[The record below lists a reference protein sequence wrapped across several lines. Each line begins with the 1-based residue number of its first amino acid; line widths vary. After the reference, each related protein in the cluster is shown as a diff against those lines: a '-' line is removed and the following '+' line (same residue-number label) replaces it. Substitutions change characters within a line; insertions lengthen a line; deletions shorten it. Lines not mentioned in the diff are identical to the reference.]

1 MGAEGAAKPSGG
13 SSGGGAP
20 RVRARLVDVVDPD
33 FAARATAGSADRDP
47 EQVVAE
53 IVDGPGFQAGLD
65 RLTAETGRPR
75 AELERE
81 ARDALGEMVAVQ
93 SQLALDAVDRLG
105 RFALRAYD
113 IEVDSDALDGLRSL
127 NRRHALVFLPS
138 HKSYLDPFI
147 LRGTL
152 GAAGLPCNHIL
163 GGVNVSFW
171 PMGPVLRRSG
181 VVFIRRTIKDDAVY
195 KVSLRAYL
203 GYLVERRYN
212 LEWYLEGGRSRT
224 GKLRPPRL
232 GVLSY
237 LVEAFRERGVDDV
250 YLVPVSIAYDQLQEV
265 AAMAAE
271 EHGAEKKAES
281 FAWMLKYIRSQ
292 GQRLGKAYIN
302 FAEPVSLR
310 QVRTGRNLAAERI
323 LVGKLAFEVLHR
335 INRVTPIT
343 PPALLTLAL
352 LGIGDRA
359 LTAAEIRSVLDPLL
373 DYVAVRKL
381 PQAGTID
388 LAAPGGLAPAL
399 DALVTT
405 KVVTRFTAGVE
416 PVYGIGENQ
425 HLVAAYSRNRI
436 IHFFVTRAIT
446 ELVLLHLIR
455 RPVGHPGP
463 GGMGGVPPTG
473 AAGAANERDLGAR
486 AWTEALRLRDLLKYE
501 FFFAAKPEFAEELRA
516 ELAILDPDWERKSE
530 DPRAIATGLAELP
543 LLLGHRVLGSF
554 LEAYMVVADRLA
566 AHAAGP
572 VDEKQFLDE
581 CIGVGRQYRL
591 QQRIHSG
598 ESISKELFKNAL
610 SLAAGRG
617 LLADPGADPDS
628 AADIARK
635 RDAFAAELGE
645 VVDRIDSLRR
655 LAGAALQRTTA
666 EEGPE

>member
-1 MGAEGAAKPSGG
+1 M
-13 SSGGGAP
+13 
-20 RVRARLVDVVDPD
+20 VDPD
-33 FAARATAGSADRDP
+33 YAARATAGGADRDP
-47 EQVVAE
+47 DLVVAE
-53 IVDGPGFQAGLD
+53 IFAGREFQAGLD
-65 RLTAETGRPR
+65 RLAVETQRPR

-81 ARDALGEMVAVQ
+81 ARAALVEMVAVQ
-93 SQLALDAVDRLG
+93 SELALGAVDRLG

-113 IEVDSDALDGLRSL
+113 IEVDSDALAALRAL

-147 LRGTL
+147 LRGAL
-152 GAAGLPCNHIL
+152 GEAGLPRNHIL
-163 GGVNVSFW
+163 GGINVSFW

-195 KVSLRAYL
+195 KLTLRAYL

-237 LVEAFRERGVDDV
+237 LVEAFRERGVDSPASPGPSGPDDLH
-250 YLVPVSIAYDQLQEV
+250 LVPVSIAYDQLQEV

-281 FAWMLKYIRSQ
+281 FAWMLQYIRSQ
-292 GQRLGKAYIN
+292 GQRLGKAYVN
-302 FAEPVSLR
+302 FAEPISLR
-310 QVRTGRNLAAERI
+310 QVRTESKLATEKI
-323 LVGKLAFEVLHR
+323 AFEVLHR

-343 PPALLTLAL
+343 PTSLLTLAL

-359 LTAAEIRSVLDPLL
+359 LTQAEIRSVLDPLL

-381 PQAGTID
+381 PQAGTVD
-388 LAAPGGLAPAL
+388 LATPGGLRPAL
-399 DALVTT
+399 DALVSTR
-405 KVVTRFTAGVE
+405 VVTRFTGGVE
-416 PVYGIGENQ
+416 PVYGVGENQ

-455 RPVGHPGP
+455 KPVGHPGAR
-463 GGMGGVPPTG
+463 GTGGVPPTG
-473 AAGAANERDLGAR
+473 AAEAANERDLGAR
-486 AWTEALRLRDLLKYE
+486 AWAEALRLRDVLKYE

-516 ELAILDPDWERKSE
+516 ELAILDPDWERKAA
-530 DPRAIATGLAELP
+530 DPTAIATGLAELP

-554 LEAYMVVADRLA
+554 LEAYTVVADRLA
-566 AHAAGP
+566 AHPPGP
-572 VDEKQFLDE
+572 VDEKPFLDE

-591 QQRIHSG
+591 QQRIHSP

-617 LLADPGADPDS
+617 LLVDPGSDPEEVGDL
-628 AADIARK
+628 ARK
-635 RDAFAAELGE
+635 REAFATELRE
-645 VVDRIDSLRR
+645 VVDRVDSLRR
-655 LAGAALQRTTA
+655 LAVAALERTTA

>member
-1 MGAEGAAKPSGG
+1 
-13 SSGGGAP
+13 
-20 RVRARLVDVVDPD
+20 LVGVVDPD
-33 FAARATAGSADRDP
+33 YAARAVAGGADRDP
-47 EQVVAE
+47 GLVVAE
-53 IVDGPGFQAGLD
+53 IVASPEFQAGLD
-65 RLTAETGRPR
+65 RLAAETERSRP
-75 AELERE
+75 ELEGE
-81 ARDALGEMVAVQ
+81 ARAALAEMVAVQ
-93 SQLALDAVDRLG
+93 SAFALGAVDRLG

-113 IEVDSDALDGLRSL
+113 IEADSDALDALRSQ
-127 NRRHALVFLPS
+127 NRSHALVFLPS
-138 HKSYLDPFI
+138 HKSYLDPFV
-147 LRGTL
+147 LRGAL

-163 GGVNVSFW
+163 GGINVSFW
-171 PMGPVLRRSG
+171 PMGPILRRSG
-181 VVFIRRTIKDDAVY
+181 IVFIRRTIKDDAVY
-195 KVSLRAYL
+195 KLALRAYL

-281 FAWMLKYIRSQ
+281 FAWMLQYIRSQ
-292 GQRLGKAYIN
+292 GERLGKAYVN
-302 FAEPVSLR
+302 FAEPISLR
-310 QVRTGRNLAAERI
+310 AVRTERKLATEKI
-323 LVGKLAFEVLHR
+323 AFEVLHR

-343 PPALLTLAL
+343 PTSLLTLAL

-359 LTAAEIRSVLDPLL
+359 LTPTDIRSVLDPLL

-381 PQAGTID
+381 PQAGTVD
-388 LAAPGGLAPAL
+388 LTTPGGLRPAL
-399 DALVTT
+399 DALVST
-405 KVVTRFTAGVE
+405 KVVTRFSGGVE

-455 RPVGHPGP
+455 KPVGHPGP
-463 GGMGGVPPTG
+463 GGTGGVPQAG
-473 AAGAANERDLGAR
+473 AAEAANERDLGAR
-486 AWTEALRLRDLLKYE
+486 AWAEALRLRDILKYE

-516 ELAILDPDWERKSE
+516 ELAILDPDWERKADSLGGSRRP
-530 DPRAIATGLAELP
+530 DQGDTPWPPGPAAIATGLAELP

-554 LEAYMVVADRLA
+554 LEGYMVVADRLA
-566 AHAAGP
+566 AHPPGP
-572 VDEKQFLDE
+572 VDEKPFLDE

-591 QQRIHSG
+591 QQRIHSP

-617 LLADPGADPDS
+617 LLADPGPDPDE
-628 AADIARK
+628 AADLAR
-635 RDAFAAELGE
+635 RREAFAAELRE
-645 VVDRIDSLRR
+645 IVDRVDSLRR
-655 LAGAALQRTTA
+655 LAVAALERTTA
-666 EEGPE
+666 EEGPA

>member
-1 MGAEGAAKPSGG
+1 M
-13 SSGGGAP
+13 
-20 RVRARLVDVVDPD
+20 VDPD
-33 FAARATAGSADRDP
+33 FAARATAGGADRDP

-53 IVDGPGFQAGLD
+53 IFAGPEFQAALT
-65 RLTAETGRPR
+65 RLAAETVRPR
-75 AELERE
+75 AELEQE
-81 ARDALGEMVAVQ
+81 ARTAFGEMVAVQ
-93 SQLALDAVDRLG
+93 SQLALDAVDRLA

-113 IEVDSDALDGLRSL
+113 IEADSDALDGLRSL

-147 LRGTL
+147 LRGAL
-152 GAAGLPCNHIL
+152 GGAGLPCNHIL

-171 PMGPVLRRSG
+171 PMGPILRRSG
-181 VVFIRRTIKDDAVY
+181 VVFIRRTVKDDAVY
-195 KVSLRAYL
+195 KVALRAYL

-281 FAWMLKYIRSQ
+281 FAWMLKYISSQ
-292 GQRLGKAYIN
+292 GQRLGKAYLN

-310 QVRTGRNLAAERI
+310 QVRAER
-323 LVGKLAFEVLHR
+323 KLATEKIAFEVLHR

-359 LTAAEIRSVLDPLL
+359 LTAGEIRAVLAPLL

-405 KVVTRFTAGVE
+405 KVVTRFTGGVE

-455 RPVGHPGP
+455 RPVGHPKDS
-463 GGMGGVPPTG
+463 
-473 AAGAANERDLGAR
+473 DLGAR
-486 AWTEALRLRDLLKYE
+486 AWAEALRLRDLLKYE

-516 ELAILDPDWERKSE
+516 ELAILDPDWEQKAA
-530 DPRAIATGLAELP
+530 DPTAIATGLAELP

-566 AHAAGP
+566 AHPAGP
-572 VDEKQFLDE
+572 VDEKPFLDG
-581 CIGVGRQYRL
+581 CIGVGHQYRL

-617 LLADPGADPDS
+617 LLADPGRDPDV
-628 AADIARK
+628 AAGIARK
-635 RDAFAAELGE
+635 REAFAAELRE
-645 VVDRIDSLRR
+645 VVERLDSLRR
-655 LAGAALQRTTA
+655 LASAVLERTTGR
-666 EEGPE
+666 EGLE

>member
-1 MGAEGAAKPSGG
+1 MY
-13 SSGGGAP
+13 
-20 RVRARLVDVVDPD
+20 VVDPD
-33 FAARATAGSADRDP
+33 FAARATAGGPPKPSRDP
-47 EQVVAE
+47 EQVLAGIVA
-53 IVDGPGFQAGLD
+53 GPGLQAGLD
-65 RLTAETGRPR
+65 RLAAETGRPR
-75 AELERE
+75 DELERD
-81 ARDALGEMVAVQ
+81 ARIALGEMVAVQ
-93 SQLALDAVDRLG
+93 TPLALDAVDRLA
-105 RFALRAYD
+105 RFAIRAYD
-113 IEVDSDALDGLRSL
+113 IEVDSDALDALRSL
-127 NRRHALVFLPS
+127 NRSHALVFLPS
-138 HKSYLDPFI
+138 HKSYLDPFV
-147 LRGTL
+147 LRGAL

-195 KVSLRAYL
+195 KLTLRAYL

-232 GVLSY
+232 GVLPY
-237 LVEAFRERGVDDV
+237 LVEAFREQGIDDV
-250 YLVPVSIAYDQLQEV
+250 HLVPVSIAYDQLAEV

-310 QVRTGRNLAAERI
+310 HVRTERKLATEKI
-323 LVGKLAFEVLHR
+323 AFEVLHR
-335 INRVTPIT
+335 INRVTPVT

-405 KVVTRFTAGVE
+405 KVVTRFTGGVE

-455 RPVGHPGP
+455 RPIRHPGEP
-463 GGMGGVPPTG
+463 
-473 AAGAANERDLGAR
+473 DLGAR
-486 AWTEALRLRDLLKYE
+486 AWAEALRLRDLLKYE

-516 ELAILDPDWERKSE
+516 ELAILDPDWERKSG
-530 DPRAIATGLAELP
+530 DPTAIAAGLAELP

-554 LEAYMVVADRLA
+554 LEAYMVVADRLTD
-566 AHAAGP
+566 HPVGP

-610 SLAAGRG
+610 LLAAGRG
-617 LLADPGADPDS
+617 LLADPDTDPAA
-628 AADIARK
+628 AADIARQ
-635 RDAFAAELGE
+635 RAAFAAELRE
-645 VVDRIDSLRR
+645 VVDHLDSLRR
-655 LAGAALQRTTA
+655 LAGAALERTTA
-666 EEGPE
+666 EEGPG

>member
-1 MGAEGAAKPSGG
+1 M
-13 SSGGGAP
+13 
-20 RVRARLVDVVDPD
+20 VDPD
-33 FAARATAGSADRDP
+33 FAARATAGGADRDP

-53 IVDGPGFQAGLD
+53 IFASHEFQAALA
-65 RLTAETGRPR
+65 RLADETVRPR
-75 AELERE
+75 AELEQE
-81 ARDALGEMVAVQ
+81 ATTALGEMVAVQ
-93 SQLALDAVDRLG
+93 SQLALDAVDRLA
-105 RFALRAYD
+105 RFATRAYD

-127 NRRHALVFLPS
+127 NSGHALVFLPS
-138 HKSYLDPFI
+138 HKSYLDPFV
-147 LRGTL
+147 LRGAL

-163 GGVNVSFW
+163 GGINVSFW

-181 VVFIRRTIKDDAVY
+181 IVFIRRTIKDDAVY
-195 KVSLRAYL
+195 KLTLRAYL

-237 LVEAFRERGVDDV
+237 LVEAFRERGIDDV
-250 YLVPVSIAYDQLQEV
+250 FLVPVSIAYDQLQEV

-310 QVRTGRNLAAERI
+310 QVRTERKLATEKI
-323 LVGKLAFEVLHR
+323 AFEVLHR

-343 PPALLTLAL
+343 PAALLTLAL

-359 LTAAEIRSVLDPLL
+359 LTSAEIRAVLDPLL

-399 DALVTT
+399 DALVST
-405 KVVTRFTAGVE
+405 KIVTRFTGGVE

-455 RPVGHPGP
+455 QSVGHPGAR
-463 GGMGGVPPTG
+463 GIGGVPPTG
-473 AAGAANERDLGAR
+473 TAGAAKDSDLGAR
-486 AWTEALRLRDLLKYE
+486 AWAEALRLRDLLKYE

-516 ELAILDPDWERKSE
+516 ELAILDPDWERKAA
-530 DPRAIATGLAELP
+530 DPTAIATGLAELP
-543 LLLGHRVLGSF
+543 LLLGHRVLSSF
-554 LEAYMVVADRLA
+554 LEAYMVVADRLTT
-566 AHAAGP
+566 HPAGP

-581 CIGVGRQYRL
+581 CIGVGRQYLL

-617 LLADPGADPDS
+617 LLADPGPDPD
-628 AADIARK
+628 AAANIARK
-635 RDAFAAELGE
+635 RDAFAAELRE

-655 LAGAALQRTTA
+655 LAGAALERTTA

>member
-1 MGAEGAAKPSGG
+1 MDSVG
-13 SSGGGAP
+13 
-20 RVRARLVDVVDPD
+20 DVVDPQY
-33 FAARATAGSADRDP
+33 AARNTAGGSDHDP

-53 IVDGPGFQAGLD
+53 IIASPEFQAGLA
-65 RLTAETGRPR
+65 RLSSETRRSR
-75 AELERE
+75 AELEHE
-81 ARDALGEMVAVQ
+81 ARTALGEMVAVQ
-93 SQLALDAVDRLG
+93 SQLALDAVDRLA

-113 IEVDSDALDGLRSL
+113 IEADSDALDALRSL

-147 LRGTL
+147 LRGAL
-152 GAAGLPCNHIL
+152 GRAGLPCNHIL

-195 KVSLRAYL
+195 KVALRAYL
-203 GYLVERRYN
+203 GHLVERRYN

-250 YLVPVSIAYDQLQEV
+250 FLVPVSIAYDQLQEV

-310 QVRTGRNLAAERI
+310 QVRTER
-323 LVGKLAFEVLHR
+323 KLGTEKIAFEVLHR

-359 LTAAEIRSVLDPLL
+359 FTPAEIRAVLDPLL
-373 DYVAVRKL
+373 DYVGVRKL
-381 PQAGTID
+381 PQAGTVD
-388 LAAPGGLAPAL
+388 LTAPDGLLPAL

-405 KVVTRFTAGVE
+405 KVVSRFTGGVE
-416 PVYGIGENQ
+416 PVYAIGENQ

-455 RPVGHPGP
+455 RPVGPEAR
-463 GGMGGVPPTG
+463 GMGGVPPTG
-473 AAGAANERDLGAR
+473 AAGAANDSDLGAR
-486 AWTEALRLRDLLKYE
+486 AWAEALRLRDLLKYE
-501 FFFAAKPEFAEELRA
+501 FFFAAKPEFAEDLRA
-516 ELAILDPDWERKSE
+516 ELAILDPDWENKAE
-530 DPRAIATGLAELP
+530 DPTAIAAGLAELP
-543 LLLGHRVLGSF
+543 LLLGHRILGSF
-554 LEAYMVVADRLA
+554 LEAYMVVADRLT
-566 AHAAGP
+566 AHPAGP
-572 VDEKQFLDE
+572 VDEGPFLEE

-617 LLADPGADPDS
+617 LLADPGTDPDA

-635 RDAFAAELGE
+635 REAFAAELRE
-645 VVDRIDSLRR
+645 VVDHLDSLRR
-655 LAGAALQRTTA
+655 LAGAALERTTA

>member
-1 MGAEGAAKPSGG
+1 M
-13 SSGGGAP
+13 
-20 RVRARLVDVVDPD
+20 VDPD
-33 FAARATAGSADRDP
+33 FAARATAGGADRDP

-53 IVDGPGFQAGLD
+53 IFASHEFQAALA
-65 RLTAETGRPR
+65 RLADETVRPR
-75 AELERE
+75 AELEQE
-81 ARDALGEMVAVQ
+81 ATTALGEMVAVQ
-93 SQLALDAVDRLG
+93 SQLALDAVDRLA
-105 RFALRAYD
+105 RFATRAYD

-127 NRRHALVFLPS
+127 NSGHALVFLPS
-138 HKSYLDPFI
+138 HKSYLDPFV
-147 LRGTL
+147 LRGAL

-163 GGVNVSFW
+163 GGINVSFW

-181 VVFIRRTIKDDAVY
+181 IVFIRRTIKDDAVY
-195 KVSLRAYL
+195 KLTLRAYL

-237 LVEAFRERGVDDV
+237 LVEAFRERGIDDV
-250 YLVPVSIAYDQLQEV
+250 FLVPVSIAYDQLQEV

-310 QVRTGRNLAAERI
+310 QVRTERKLATEKI
-323 LVGKLAFEVLHR
+323 AFEVLHR

-343 PPALLTLAL
+343 PAALLTLAL

-359 LTAAEIRSVLDPLL
+359 LTSAEIRAVLDPLL

-399 DALVTT
+399 DALVST
-405 KVVTRFTAGVE
+405 KIVTRFTGGVE

-455 RPVGHPGP
+455 QPVGHPGP
-463 GGMGGVPPTG
+463 RGIGGVPPTG
-473 AAGAANERDLGAR
+473 TAGAAKDSDLGAR
-486 AWTEALRLRDLLKYE
+486 AWAEALRLRDLLKYE

-516 ELAILDPDWERKSE
+516 ELAILDPDWERKAA
-530 DPRAIATGLAELP
+530 DPTAIATGLAELP
-543 LLLGHRVLGSF
+543 LLLGHRVFSSF
-554 LEAYMVVADRLA
+554 LEAYMVVADRLTT
-566 AHAAGP
+566 HPAGP

-581 CIGVGRQYRL
+581 CIGVGRQYLL

-617 LLADPGADPDS
+617 LLADPGPDPD
-628 AADIARK
+628 AVANIARK
-635 RDAFAAELGE
+635 RDAFAAELRE

-655 LAGAALQRTTA
+655 LAGAALERTTA

>member
-1 MGAEGAAKPSGG
+1 
-13 SSGGGAP
+13 
-20 RVRARLVDVVDPD
+20 VVDPD
-33 FAARATAGSADRDP
+33 YAARLTAGGADRDP

-53 IVDGPGFQAGLD
+53 IIASPEFQAALD
-65 RLTAETGRPR
+65 GLTAQAGRPR
-75 AELERE
+75 SELERE
-81 ARDALGEMVAVQ
+81 ARAGLGEMIAVQ
-93 SQLALDAVDRLG
+93 SQLALDAVDRLA

-113 IEVDSDALDGLRSL
+113 IEVDSDAGDALRSL

-138 HKSYLDPFI
+138 HKSYLDPFV
-147 LRGTL
+147 LRGAL
-152 GAAGLPCNHIL
+152 REAGLPCNHIL

-195 KVSLRAYL
+195 KVTLRAYL

-237 LVEAFRERGVDDV
+237 LVEAFWERGVDDV

-292 GQRLGKAYIN
+292 GQRLGKAYLN
-302 FAEPVSLR
+302 FAEPISLH
-310 QVRTGRNLAAERI
+310 QVRTERKLAAKKI
-323 LVGKLAFEVLHR
+323 LVGKIAFEVLHR

-343 PPALLTLAL
+343 PTALLTLAL

-381 PQAGTID
+381 PQAGTVD
-388 LAAPGGLAPAL
+388 LAAPGGLKPAL
-399 DALVTT
+399 DALVST
-405 KVVTRFTAGVE
+405 KVVTRFTGGVE

-446 ELVLLHLIR
+446 ELVLLHLVH
-455 RPVGHPGP
+455 RPVGHPGE
-463 GGMGGVPPTG
+463 G
-473 AAGAANERDLGAR
+473 DLGAR
-486 AWTEALRLRDLLKYE
+486 AWAEALRLRDLLKYE

-516 ELAILDPDWERKSE
+516 ELAILDPDWERKAG
-530 DPRAIATGLAELP
+530 DPTAIATGLAELP

-554 LEAYMVVADRLA
+554 LEAYMVVADRLT
-566 AHAAGP
+566 AHPAGP
-572 VDEKQFLDE
+572 VDEKPFLDE

-591 QQRIHSG
+591 QQRIHSA

-617 LLADPGADPDS
+617 LLADPGSDPD
-628 AADIARK
+628 AAAEIARK
-635 RDAFAAELGE
+635 RDAFAAELRE
-645 VVDRIDSLRR
+645 VVDRADSLRR
-655 LAGAALQRTTA
+655 LAAAALERTTA
-666 EEGPE
+666 EEGAE

>member
-1 MGAEGAAKPSGG
+1 MA
-13 SSGGGAP
+13 
-20 RVRARLVDVVDPD
+20 DFD
-33 FAARATAGSADRDP
+33 FAARASAGGADRDP
-47 EQVVAE
+47 DRVVAE
-53 IVDGPGFQAGLD
+53 IVAGPAFRESLG
-65 RLTAETGRPR
+65 RLATELARSR
-75 AELERE
+75 HDLERE
-81 ARDALGEMVAVQ
+81 ARAALREMVAVQ
-93 SQLALDAVDRLG
+93 SELALGAIDRLA

-113 IEVDSDALDGLRSL
+113 IEVDTDALDGLRTL
-127 NRRHALVFLPS
+127 NHRHALVFLPS

-147 LRGTL
+147 LRGAL
-152 GAAGLPCNHIL
+152 GRAGLPCNHVL

-171 PMGPVLRRSG
+171 PMGPILRRSG
-181 VVFIRRTIKDDAVY
+181 IVFIRRSIKDDAVY
-195 KVSLRAYL
+195 KVALRAYL

-250 YLVPVSIAYDQLQEV
+250 FLVPVSIAYDQLQEV

-281 FAWMLKYIRSQ
+281 LAWMLKYIRSQ

-310 QVRTGRNLAAERI
+310 QVRTVRKLATEKI
-323 LVGKLAFEVLHR
+323 AFEVLHR

-343 PPALLTLAL
+343 PTSLLTLAL
-352 LGIGDRA
+352 LGLGDRA
-359 LTAAEIRSVLDPLL
+359 LTPAEIRSVLDPLL

-381 PQAGTID
+381 PQAGTVD
-388 LAAPGGLAPAL
+388 LAAPGGLQPAL
-399 DALVTT
+399 EALVSTR
-405 KVVTRFTAGVE
+405 VVTRFTGGVE

-446 ELVLLHLIR
+446 ELVLLHLVR
-455 RPVGHPGP
+455 RPVGHPGAR
-463 GGMGGVPPTG
+463 GTGGVPLIE
-473 AAGAANERDLGAR
+473 AAGAAKDSDLGAR
-486 AWTEALRLRDLLKYE
+486 AWAEALRLRDLLKFE

-516 ELAILDPDWERKSE
+516 ELAILDPDWERKAA
-530 DPRAIATGLAELP
+530 DPTAIATGLAELP
-543 LLLGHRVLGSF
+543 LFLGHRVLGSF

-566 AHAAGP
+566 AHPPGP
-572 VDEKQFLDE
+572 VDETSFLDE

-598 ESISKELFKNAL
+598 ESISKELFRNAI
-610 SLAAGRG
+610 SLAGGRG
-617 LLADPGADPDS
+617 LLADPGPDPEETGEL
-628 AADIARK
+628 AR
-635 RDAFAAELGE
+635 RREAFAVELRE
-645 VVDRIDSLRR
+645 VVDRVDSLRR
-655 LAGAALQRTTA
+655 LAVAALERTT
-666 EEGPE
+666 EEGPG

>member
-1 MGAEGAAKPSGG
+1 
-13 SSGGGAP
+13 
-20 RVRARLVDVVDPD
+20 LVGVVDPD
-33 FAARATAGSADRDP
+33 YAARATAGGADREPDL
-47 EQVVAE
+47 VVAE
-53 IVDGPGFQAGLD
+53 IAAGPDFQAGLD
-65 RLTAETGRPR
+65 RLAAETELPR
-75 AELERE
+75 AALERD
-81 ARDALGEMVAVQ
+81 ARAALAEMVAVQ
-93 SQLALDAVDRLG
+93 SELALGALDRLA
-105 RFALRAYD
+105 RFAIRAYD
-113 IEVDSDALDGLRSL
+113 IEVDSDALEALRAL

-147 LRGTL
+147 LRGAL
-152 GAAGLPCNHIL
+152 GEAGLARNHIL
-163 GGVNVSFW
+163 GGINVSFW

-195 KVSLRAYL
+195 KLALRAYL

-232 GVLSY
+232 GVLNY
-237 LVEAFRERGVDDV
+237 LVEGFRERGVDDV

-281 FAWMLKYIRSQ
+281 LAWMLQYIRSQ
-292 GQRLGKAYIN
+292 GQRLGKAYVN
-302 FAEPVSLR
+302 FAEPISLR
-310 QVRTGRNLAAERI
+310 QVRTERKLATEKI
-323 LVGKLAFEVLHR
+323 AFEVLHR

-343 PPALLTLAL
+343 PTSLLTLAL

-359 LTAAEIRSVLDPLL
+359 LTPAEIRSVLDPLL

-381 PQAGTID
+381 PQAGTVD
-388 LAAPGGLAPAL
+388 LATPGGLRPAL
-399 DALVTT
+399 DALVST
-405 KVVTRFTAGVE
+405 KVVTRFTDGVE

-455 RPVGHPGP
+455 RPVGHPGE
-463 GGMGGVPPTG
+463 G
-473 AAGAANERDLGAR
+473 DLGAR
-486 AWTEALRLRDLLKYE
+486 AWAEALRLRDVLKYE

-516 ELAILDPDWERKSE
+516 ELAILDPDWERKAE
-530 DPRAIATGLAELP
+530 DPTAIATGLAELP

-554 LEAYMVVADRLA
+554 LEGYMVVADRLA
-566 AHAAGP
+566 AHPPGP
-572 VDEKQFLDE
+572 VDEKPFLDE

-591 QQRIHSG
+591 QQRIHSP

-617 LLADPGADPDS
+617 LLADPGPDADE
-628 AADIARK
+628 AADLARQ
-635 RDAFAAELGE
+635 REIFAAELRE
-645 VVDRIDSLRR
+645 VVDRVDSLRR
-655 LAGAALQRTTA
+655 LAVAALERTTA
-666 EEGPE
+666 EEGPG